1 MAETGITFD
10 AEKFLRQL
18 RATQRPALDKPVAAA
33 LRDTGNTGK
42 AKAGSL
48 IQRRN
53 GLRGGIDFVVR
64 GFGLTIR
71 SDRSP
76 RPLGWFPAVQ
86 TPTGV
91 RINAWGRTQTLRGA
105 FITPRGGVYRR
116 RGAARGPLRVL
127 YGPTVWGTFRTPEV
141 QNVVA
146 AHMRN
151 ALRTSLI
158 RRIAAAQRRGA

>member
-1 MAETGITFD
+1 VAETGITFD

-33 LRDTGNTGK
+33 LRDTGDSGK

-53 GLRGGIDFVVR
+53 GLRGGIEFVVR
-64 GFGLTIR
+64 GYQLIIR
-71 SDRSP
+71 SSRAP
-76 RPLGWFPAVQ
+76 NPLIQFSAVQ

-91 RINAWGRTQTLRGA
+91 SVNAWGRRQTLRSA
-105 FITPRGGVYRR
+105 FIARGRVYRR
-116 RGAARGPLRVL
+116 RGAARLPIRMLW
-127 YGPTVWGTFRTPEV
+127 GPTVWGTFRTPEV

-151 ALRTSLI
+151 ALRTSLV